1 MNIYSRSLG
10 GLGQAAVRRLNYL
23 LLKMLYFIFC
33 RFSSSVNN
41 WLCIPVALLPIKGR
55 LPRDL
60 CAAGQQTWDAGSWR
74 MQRKERSR
82 REISCPSRS
91 GPGDFLSP
99 SDVMSERGAIGRYKC
114 AGQITGFELTLTAR
128 SPIVS
133 LSQSER
139 WMLEKIKHRGI
150 FFFPSC
156 SRTGLVFFHV
166 VPSFFPLLFQ
176 LYVPWFSHQ
185 SVSECVNVFI
195 FETVCVCDRAFS
207 WIAYIT
213 NFFFCIRKGSPG
225 LSLEIQTWRR
235 IW

>member
-23 LLKMLYFIFC
+23 FVKMFYFIFC

-60 CAAGQQTWDAGSWR
+60 CAAGQQTWDVGSWR
-74 MQRKERSR
+74 MQKKERSR

-99 SDVMSERGAIGRYKC
+99 NDVMSERGAIGRYKC

-128 SPIVS
+128 SPIVP

-139 WMLEKIKHRGI
+139 WMLEKIKHRGD
-150 FFFPSC
+150 FFSLAAQGLDLFSFMLFLRSFPFSF
-156 SRTGLVFFHV
+156 SFMSLDSLIRVLVSAWMF
-166 VPSFFPLLFQ
+166 LF
-176 LYVPWFSHQ
+176 
-185 SVSECVNVFI
+185 
-195 FETVCVCDRAFS
+195 
-207 WIAYIT
+207 
-213 NFFFCIRKGSPG
+213 
-225 LSLEIQTWRR
+225 LSLCAIARVFLDR
-235 IW
+235 LHH